1 MPRRYRRLGLFPPCY
16 DPKQVDNSRFRSSS
30 PVEGWYQPDY
40 GLAAAR
46 EKEEEGEEKV
56 EPGDPAPLSLD
67 DLEPSLPSL
76 AGRCRRGEGSISI
89 VIDRYRAVTVDLD
102 RRRSISTGIS
112 PGRKKKREKKRENL
126 EIQCCSPNLDP
137 RLQASRPFAGRIFD
151 DRGEKKMTFLL
162 PAQASRRGFA
172 EDFFS

>member
-1 MPRRYRRLGLFPPCY
+1 MPRVAFCRSTILNGIARIERYISVRRSLVTKRYHRLGLFPPCY
-16 DPKQVDNSRFRSSS
+16 DPKQVGNSRFRSSS

-76 AGRCRRGEGSISI
+76 AGRCRRGEG
-89 VIDRYRAVTVDLD
+89 
-102 RRRSISTGIS
+102 
-112 PGRKKKREKKRENL
+112 
-126 EIQCCSPNLDP
+126 
-137 RLQASRPFAGRIFD
+137 ASRPFAGRIFD
-151 DRGEKKMTFLL
+151 DCGEKKMTFLL

>member
-16 DPKQVDNSRFRSSS
+16 DPKQVGNSRFRSSS

-76 AGRCRRGEGSISI
+76 AGRCRRGEG
-89 VIDRYRAVTVDLD
+89 
-102 RRRSISTGIS
+102 
-112 PGRKKKREKKRENL
+112 KKREKKRENL